1 MTTEEMAIKLAE
13 HGKEIGS
20 LKHRVGELEEDT
32 NIIHELVVS
41 VKELAMN
48 IQSMV
53 KEQERYAKSQERAF
67 QRIEVL
73 EKKPAK
79 RWESVVTVLITVVA
93 TAVVTYCLSRLGL

>member
-1 MTTEEMAIKLAE
+1 MNNEEITIKLTE

-20 LKHRVGELEEDT
+20 LKHRVNDLEEDT
-32 NIIHELVVS
+32 ALIHELVIS
-41 VKELAMN
+41 VKELALN

-53 KEQERYAKSQERAF
+53 KEQERLAKSQERGF

-79 RWESVVTVLITVVA
+79 RWESIVTVLITAAV